1 MILTV
6 EKINTFYGD
15 SHILFDVDLTIA
27 EGEVVSLLGRNGAG
41 KTTTLRSIMGLT
53 PPRAGSVRWLGEDV
67 QRLKPYEIARKGVGF
82 VPEDRR
88 IFSRLSVEENLEIG
102 AFKLEQASGWTLE
115 RIYGLFPKLE
125 QLKTHKGNELS
136 GGEQQMLAIA
146 RALMGAPRLVLLDEP
161 SEGLAPAIVKDVG
174 EMIGTLRDEG
184 IAVLLVEQNTRF
196 ACRLSDRVYIIDNG
210 RVRFGGTVAELEADE
225 ELKSRYL
232 AV

>member
-15 SHILFDVDLTIA
+15 SHILFDVDMSIA

-53 PPRAGSVRWLGEDV
+53 PPRAGSVCWLGEEV
-67 QRLKPYEIARKGVGF
+67 QRLKPHEIARKGVGF

-102 AFKLEQASGWTLE
+102 AFKLEGPSGWTLE

-125 QLKTHKGNELS
+125 QLKAHKGNELS

-146 RALMGAPRLVLLDEP
+146 RALMGAPKLVLLDEP

-210 RVRFGGTVAELEADE
+210 RVRFGGTVAQLEADE

>member
-15 SHILFDVDLTIA
+15 SHILFDVDMRVA

-53 PPRAGSVRWLGEDV
+53 PPRAGSVCWLGEEV
-67 QRLKPYEIARKGVGF
+67 QRLKPHEIARKGLGF

-102 AFKLEQASGWTLE
+102 AFKLEQSSGWTLE
-115 RIYGLFPKLE
+115 RIYGLFPKLD
-125 QLKTHKGNELS
+125 QLKAHKGNQLS

-146 RALMGAPRLVLLDEP
+146 RALMGAPKLVLLDEP

-174 EMIGTLRDEG
+174 EMIGTLQDEG
-184 IAVLLVEQNTRF
+184 IAVLLVEQNARF

-210 RVRFGGTVAELEADE
+210 RVRFRRHGGAA
-225 ELKSRYL
+225 
-232 AV
+232 

>member
-15 SHILFDVDLTIA
+15 SHILFDVDMSVA

-53 PPRAGSVRWLGEDV
+53 PPREGSVRWLGEEV
-67 QRLKPYEIARKGVGF
+67 QRLKPHQIARKGLGF

-102 AFKLEQASGWTLE
+102 AFKLERASGWTLE

-125 QLKTHKGNELS
+125 QLKAHKGDQLS

-146 RALMGAPRLVLLDEP
+146 RALMGTPKLVLLDEP

-174 EMIGTLRDEG
+174 EMIGTLQDEG

>member
-53 PPRAGSVRWLGEDV
+53 PPRAGSVRWLGEEV
-67 QRLKPYEIARKGVGF
+67 QRLKPHEIARKGVGF

-102 AFKLEQASGWTLE
+102 AFKLEGPSGWTLE

-125 QLKTHKGNELS
+125 QLKANKGNELS

-174 EMIGTLRDEG
+174 EMIGTLQEEG

-210 RVRFGGTVAELEADE
+210 RVRFGGTVTQLEADE

>member
-1 MILTV
+1 MILAV

-15 SHILFDVDLTIA
+15 SHILFDVDMRVA

-53 PPRAGSVRWLGEDV
+53 PPREGSVRWLGEEV
-67 QRLKPYEIARKGVGF
+67 QRLKPHEIARKGVGF

-102 AFKLEQASGWTLE
+102 AFKLEAASGWTLA

-125 QLKTHKGNELS
+125 QLKTHKGNQLS

-146 RALMGAPRLVLLDEP
+146 RALMGAPKLVLLDEP

-174 EMIGTLRDEG
+174 EMIGTLREEG
-184 IAVLLVEQNTRF
+184 IAVLLVEQNARF

-210 RVRFGGTVAELEADE
+210 RVRFDGTVAQLEEDE

>member
-15 SHILFDVDLTIA
+15 SHILFDVDMSIA

-53 PPRAGSVRWLGEDV
+53 PPRAGSVCWLGEQV
-67 QRLKPYEIARKGVGF
+67 QRLKPHEIARKGVGF

-102 AFKLEQASGWTLE
+102 AFKLERPSGWTLE

-146 RALMGAPRLVLLDEP
+146 RALMGAPKLVLLDEP

>member
-1 MILTV
+1 MILTL
-6 EKINTFYGD
+6 EKINSFYGH
-15 SHILFDVDLTIA
+15 SHILFDVDMSIA

-41 KTTTLRSIMGLT
+41 KTTALRSIMGLT
-53 PPRAGSVRWLGEDV
+53 PPREGSVRWLGEEV
-67 QRLKPYEIARKGVGF
+67 QRLKPHAIARKGVGF

-102 AFKLEQASGWTLE
+102 AFKLDRRTGWTLE
-115 RIYGLFPKLE
+115 RIYGLFPQLE
-125 QLKTHKGNELS
+125 LLKAHKGNQLS

-146 RALMGAPRLVLLDEP
+146 RALMGAPKLVLLDEP

-174 EMIGTLRDEG
+174 EMIGTLKDEG
-184 IAVLLVEQNTRF
+184 ITVLLVEQNAGF

-210 RVRFGGTVAELEADE
+210 RVRFGGTVAQLEEDE

>member
-53 PPRAGSVRWLGEDV
+53 PPRAGSVRWLGEEV
-67 QRLKPYEIARKGVGF
+67 QCLKPHEIARKGVGF

-102 AFKLEQASGWTLE
+102 AFKLERGSGWTLE
-115 RIYGLFPKLE
+115 RIYALFPKLE
-125 QLKTHKGNELS
+125 QLKAHKGSELS

-174 EMIGTLRDEG
+174 EMIDTLRDEG

-210 RVRFGGTVAELEADE
+210 RVRFGGTVAQLEADE

>member
-6 EKINTFYGD
+6 EKINTFYGH

-53 PPRAGSVRWLGEDV
+53 PPREGSVRWLGEEV
-67 QRLKPYEIARKGVGF
+67 QRLKPHAIARKGVGF

-102 AFKLEQASGWTLE
+102 AFKLDRPTGWTLE
-115 RIYGLFPKLE
+115 RIYGLFPRLE
-125 QLKTHKGNELS
+125 QLKAHKGNQLS

-146 RALMGAPRLVLLDEP
+146 RALMGAPKLVLLDEP

-174 EMIGTLRDEG
+174 EMIGTLKDEG
-184 IAVLLVEQNTRF
+184 ITVLLVEQNARF

-210 RVRFGGTVAELEADE
+210 RVRFGGTVAQLEEDE

>member
-1 MILTV
+1 MILSV

-15 SHILFDVDLTIA
+15 SHILFDVDLAIA

-53 PPRAGSVRWLGEDV
+53 PPREGSVRWLGEEM
-67 QRLKPYEIARKGVGF
+67 QRPIPHEMARKGVGF

-102 AFKLEQASGWTLE
+102 AFKLERASDWTLE
-115 RIYGLFPKLE
+115 RIYGLFPKLR
-125 QLKTHKGNELS
+125 QLRTHKGNQLS
-136 GGEQQMLAIA
+136 GGEQQMLAIG
-146 RALMGAPRLVLLDEP
+146 RALMGAPKLVLLDEP
-161 SEGLAPAIVKDVG
+161 SEGLAPAIVRDLG
-174 EMIGTLRDEG
+174 EMIGTLQDEG
-184 IAVLLVEQNTRF
+184 IAVLLVEQNARF

-210 RVRFGGTVAELEADE
+210 RVRFDGTVAGLEEDE

>member
-53 PPRAGSVRWLGEDV
+53 PPRAGSVRWLGEEV
-67 QRLKPYEIARKGVGF
+67 QRLKPHEIARKGVGF

-102 AFKLEQASGWTLE
+102 AFKLERGSGWTLE

-125 QLKTHKGNELS
+125 HLKAHKGNQLS

-174 EMIGTLRDEG
+174 EMIGTLKDEG

-210 RVRFGGTVAELEADE
+210 RVRFGGTVAQLEADE

>member
-1 MILTV
+1 MILTL
-6 EKINTFYGD
+6 EKINTFYGH
-15 SHILFDVDLTIA
+15 SHILFDVDMSIA

-41 KTTTLRSIMGLT
+41 KTTALRSIMGLT
-53 PPRAGSVRWLGEDV
+53 PPREGSVRWLGEEV
-67 QRLKPYEIARKGVGF
+67 QRLKPHAIARKGVGF

-102 AFKLEQASGWTLE
+102 AFKLDRPTGWTLE
-115 RIYGLFPKLE
+115 RIYGLFPQLE
-125 QLKTHKGNELS
+125 LLKAHQGNQLS

-146 RALMGAPRLVLLDEP
+146 RALMGAPKLVLLDEP

-174 EMIGTLRDEG
+174 EMIGTLKDEG
-184 IAVLLVEQNTRF
+184 ITVLLVEQNARF

-210 RVRFGGTVAELEADE
+210 RVRFGGTVAQLEEDE

>member
-1 MILTV
+1 MLSV

-15 SHILFDVDLTIA
+15 SHILFDVDMSIA

-53 PPRAGSVRWLGEDV
+53 PPREGSVCWLGEEV
-67 QRLKPYEIARKGVGF
+67 QRLKPHEIARKGVGF

-102 AFKLEQASGWTLE
+102 AFKLEGPSGWTLE

-125 QLKTHKGNELS
+125 QLKAHKGNELS

-210 RVRFGGTVAELEADE
+210 RVRFGGTVAQLEADE

>member
-15 SHILFDVDLTIA
+15 SHILFDVDMSIA

-53 PPRAGSVRWLGEDV
+53 PPREGCVRWLGEEV
-67 QRLKPYEIARKGVGF
+67 QRLKPHQIARKGLGF

-102 AFKLEQASGWTLE
+102 AFKLEQASGWTLK

-125 QLKTHKGNELS
+125 QLKANKGNQLS

-146 RALMGAPRLVLLDEP
+146 RALMGAPKLVLLDEP

-174 EMIGTLRDEG
+174 EMIETLQDEG
-184 IAVLLVEQNTRF
+184 IAVLLVEQNARF

-210 RVRFGGTVAELEADE
+210 RVRFDGTVAGLEEDE

>member
-15 SHILFDVDLTIA
+15 SHILFDVDMSIA

-41 KTTTLRSIMGLT
+41 KTTTLRTIMGLT
-53 PPRAGSVRWLGEDV
+53 PPRAGSVCWLGEEV
-67 QRLKPYEIARKGVGF
+67 QRLKPHEIARKGVGF

-102 AFKLEQASGWTLE
+102 AFKLEGPSGWTLE

-146 RALMGAPRLVLLDEP
+146 RALMGAPKLVLLDEP

-174 EMIGTLRDEG
+174 EMIGRLRDEG

-210 RVRFGGTVAELEADE
+210 RVRFGGTVAQLEADE

>member
-1 MILTV
+1 MILSV

-53 PPRAGSVRWLGEDV
+53 PPRAGSVCWLGEEV
-67 QRLKPYEIARKGVGF
+67 QRLKPHEIARKGVGF

-174 EMIGTLRDEG
+174 EMIGTLKDEG
-184 IAVLLVEQNTRF
+184 LAVLLVEQNTRF

>member
-53 PPRAGSVRWLGEDV
+53 PPRAGSVRWLGEEV
-67 QRLKPYEIARKGVGF
+67 QRLKPHEIARKGVGF

-102 AFKLEQASGWTLE
+102 AFKLERASGWTLE

-125 QLKTHKGNELS
+125 QLKAHKGNELS

-174 EMIGTLRDEG
+174 EMIGTLQEEG

-210 RVRFGGTVAELEADE
+210 RIRFGGTVAELEADE

>member
-1 MILTV
+1 MILSV

-53 PPRAGSVRWLGEDV
+53 PPREGSVRWLDEEV
-67 QRLKPYEIARKGVGF
+67 QRLKPHEIARKGVGF

-102 AFKLEQASGWTLE
+102 AFKLEGPSAWTLE

-125 QLKTHKGNELS
+125 QLKAHKGNELS

-174 EMIGTLRDEG
+174 EMIGTLKDEG

>member
-53 PPRAGSVRWLGEDV
+53 PLRAGSVRWLGEEV
-67 QRLKPYEIARKGVGF
+67 QRLKPHEIARKGVGF

-102 AFKLEQASGWTLE
+102 AFKLEGPSGWTLE

-125 QLKTHKGNELS
+125 QLKAHKGNELS

>member
-53 PPRAGSVRWLGEDV
+53 PPRAGSVCWLGEEV
-67 QRLKPYEIARKGVGF
+67 QRLKPHEIARKGVGF

-102 AFKLEQASGWTLE
+102 AFKLEGPSGWTLE

-125 QLKTHKGNELS
+125 QLKAHKGNELS

-161 SEGLAPAIVKDVG
+161 SEGLAPTIVKDVG
-174 EMIGTLRDEG
+174 EMIGTLKDEG

>member
-15 SHILFDVDLTIA
+15 SHILFDVDMSIA

-53 PPRAGSVRWLGEDV
+53 PPREGSVSWLGEEV
-67 QRLKPYEIARKGVGF
+67 QRLKPHEIARKGVGF

-102 AFKLEQASGWTLE
+102 AFKLEGPSGWTLE

-125 QLKTHKGNELS
+125 QLKAHKGNELS

-146 RALMGAPRLVLLDEP
+146 RALMGAPKLVLLDEP

-174 EMIGTLRDEG
+174 EMIDTLRDEG

-210 RVRFGGTVAELEADE
+210 RVRFGGTVAQLEADE

>member
-6 EKINTFYGD
+6 EKINTFYGH
-15 SHILFDVDLTIA
+15 SHILFDVDMSIA

-41 KTTTLRSIMGLT
+41 KTTALRSIMGLT
-53 PPRAGSVRWLGEDV
+53 PPREGSVRWLGEEV
-67 QRLKPYEIARKGVGF
+67 QRLKPHAIARKGVGF

-102 AFKLEQASGWTLE
+102 AFKLDRPTGWTLE
-115 RIYGLFPKLE
+115 RIYGLFPQLE
-125 QLKTHKGNELS
+125 LLKAHKGNQLS

-146 RALMGAPRLVLLDEP
+146 RALMGAPKLVLLDEP

-174 EMIGTLRDEG
+174 EMIGTLKDEG
-184 IAVLLVEQNTRF
+184 ITVLLVEQNARF

-210 RVRFGGTVAELEADE
+210 RVRFGGTVAQLEEDE

>member
-6 EKINTFYGD
+6 DKINTFYGH

-41 KTTTLRSIMGLT
+41 KTTALRSIMGLT
-53 PPRAGSVRWLGEDV
+53 PPREGSVRWLGEEV
-67 QRLKPYEIARKGVGF
+67 QRLKPHAIAKKGVGF

-88 IFSRLSVEENLEIG
+88 IFSRLSVEENLEMG
-102 AFKLEQASGWTLE
+102 AFKLNRPTGWTLE
-115 RIYGLFPKLE
+115 RIYGLFPQLE
-125 QLKTHKGNELS
+125 QLKAHKGNQLS

-146 RALMGAPRLVLLDEP
+146 RALMGAPKLVLLDEP

-174 EMIGTLRDEG
+174 EMIGTLKDEG
-184 IAVLLVEQNTRF
+184 IAVLLVEQNARF

-210 RVRFGGTVAELEADE
+210 RVRFGGTVAQLEEDE